1 MDGRSPLHKH
11 WRAPHSRFLT
21 RSLVL
26 LQDAV
31 GFETARVR
39 LPLPLAEFGPEA
51 SAVVDH
57 TTRLSIPCCRT
68 LLGFRAPFYVPPPPP
83 RPGADPCPTQIIPH
97 PHESLPRG
105 VCIHRRDR
113 KSTRLNSSHRRLS
126 RMPSSA

>member
-39 LPLPLAEFGPEA
+39 LPLPVAEFSPEA
-51 SAVVDH
+51 SAVVDLR
-57 TTRLSIPCCRT
+57 TRLSIPCWRS
-68 LLGFRAPFYVPPPPP
+68 LLGVRAPFYLPPP
-83 RPGADPCPTQIIPH
+83 RPPPVAFPCTTQVVPH
-97 PHESLPRG
+97 PHESLFRC
-105 VCIHRRDR
+105 VRIHQ
-113 KSTRLNSSHRRLS
+113 
-126 RMPSSA
+126 